1 VNDRWWVAAL
11 VYPAPLY
18 AGLSVLVHFW
28 SGGAAFPLGFLLVV
42 AFGSATGFGLVRHAA
57 WVWSGRAFFAL
68 AFFVPALYGGAAN
81 AVVLDFAGGVLAGLP
96 FLWLEYAWRDTASP
110 GARVVALQSALAV
123 AVLELA
129 SITWFP
135 VPTGAPGGWQFIWA
149 TGASALAQYQGI
161 VALLAGKVV
170 NAIPLEST
178 LDLYFVVLGGLALA
192 GVLASWASPRTSR
205 LEPLPWS
212 WARPRRSATVR
223 APTVEELGLRPGQRE
238 VLASRSAPSPPEGVS
253 APSSGPILV
262 TALVVIGFLALAIE
276 APTFAVIVLVLAT
289 VGGLVAVGLALS
301 LRLTPLGVL
310 GA

>member
-1 VNDRWWVAAL
+1 MNDRWWVAAL

-28 SGGAAFPLGFLLVV
+28 NGGVAFPLGFLLVV

-57 WVWSGRAFFAL
+57 WVWSGRAIFAL
-68 AFFVPALYGGAAN
+68 AIFLPAFYGASANGAI
-81 AVVLDFAGGVLAGLP
+81 LDLAGGVLAGLP
-96 FLWLEYAWRDTASP
+96 FLWIEYAWRDTASP

-123 AVLELA
+123 SVLELA
-129 SITWFP
+129 SIMWYP

-149 TGASALAQYQGI
+149 DGASALAQYQG
-161 VALLAGKVV
+161 VAALLAGKVV
-170 NAIPLEST
+170 NAIPMESM

-192 GVLASWASPRTSR
+192 GVLASWVSPRTSR

-212 WARPRRSATVR
+212 WARPRRSAGVR

-238 VLASRSAPSPPEGVS
+238 ALASRSAPSPPEGVS
-253 APSSGPILV
+253 APASGPILV
-262 TALVVIGFLALAIE
+262 TALVVILFLVLAVE
-276 APTFAVIVLVLAT
+276 APTFGVLVLVLAT

-301 LRLTPLGVL
+301 RRLTPLGVL
-310 GA
+310 GG

>member
-28 SGGAAFPLGFLLVV
+28 SGGVAFPLGFLLVI

-57 WVWSGRAFFAL
+57 WVWAGRAFFAL
-68 AFFVPALYGGAAN
+68 AIVVPALYGGSADAS
-81 AVVLDFAGGVLAGLP
+81 VLDFAGGVLAGVP

-110 GARVVALQSALAV
+110 GARVLALQSALAV
-123 AVLELA
+123 ALLELA
-129 SITWFP
+129 AITWTS
-135 VPTGAPGGWQFIWA
+135 VPTGAPGGWQFVWA

-161 VALLAGKVV
+161 AALLAGKVV

-178 LDLYFVVLGGLALA
+178 LDLVFVALGGLALA
-192 GVLASWASPRTSR
+192 GVLASWVSPRTSR

-212 WARPRRSATVR
+212 WARPRRSAAVR
-223 APTVEELGLRPGQRE
+223 APSLEELGLRPGQRE
-238 VLASRSAPSPPEGVS
+238 ALASRSAPSPPEGVS
-253 APSSGPILV
+253 APASGPLLV
-262 TALVVIGFLALAIE
+262 SALIVIGFVALAIA

-289 VGGLVAVGLALS
+289 VGGLVAVGLVLS
-301 LRLTPLGVL
+301 RRLTPLGVL